1 MAFVPTVQKLS
12 SMSVPRS
19 MPRVCQT
26 GVKEPCAT
34 CAPPTLGGVT
44 APISDLLREYQEYVL
59 AYRLRRA
66 VGGRVTPPGEQL
78 RLPEYA
84 ALRLDRQDLARSLIR
99 RGLDRAGLRRL
110 DALSDQLMFGFWL
123 NPSEVAAFL
132 RAAIREGSH
141 PALGDPAAFARLLT
155 PAEQARLGTDG
166 VALVC
171 AHHIACFALAAP
183 MLDPDGLNTAWQR
196 IEATRPPLF
205 LDELHSAEAGPLT

>member
-1 MAFVPTVQKLS
+1 MAFVPTAQQLS
-12 SMSVPRS
+12 NMSVPRS
-19 MPRVCQT
+19 MPPQCQT
-26 GVKEPCAT
+26 GVKTPCAVWE
-34 CAPPTLGGVT
+34 ARTLTGVT
-44 APISDLLREYQEYVL
+44 LPVSELLREYQEYVL

-78 RLPEYA
+78 RLSEYA
-84 ALRLDRQDLARSLIR
+84 ALRLERQDLARSLVR
-99 RGLDRAGLRRL
+99 RGLDGARMRRL
-110 DALSDQLMFGFWL
+110 DTLSDQLMFGFWL

-155 PAEQARLGTDG
+155 PAEQARLGAGG

-183 MLDPDGLNTAWQR
+183 MLDPDGLTAAWQR

-205 LDELHSAEAGPLT
+205 LDELQQPTP

>member
-1 MAFVPTVQKLS
+1 MVYGRSPTL
-12 SMSVPRS
+12 
-19 MPRVCQT
+19 T
-26 GVKEPCAT
+26 GVS
-34 CAPPTLGGVT
+34 APVT
-44 APISDLLREYQEYVL
+44 DLLREYQEYVL

-78 RLPEYA
+78 RLAEYA
-84 ALRLDRQDLARSLIR
+84 ALRLERQDLARSLVR
-99 RGLDRAGLRRL
+99 FGLDGPRMRRL

-123 NPSEVAAFL
+123 NPAEVAAFL

-155 PAEQARLGTDG
+155 PSERSRLGPGG

-183 MLDPDGLNTAWQR
+183 MLDPDGLNAAWQR

-205 LDELHSAEAGPLT
+205 LDGLTPDEP